1 MIASSLAPFQG
12 ATTDLLLTG
21 GIASLNHRLIAA
33 TPPGLLSNRWIM
45 AKARPSSAEI
55 DRFLEE
61 VNRRKQQQARQNAPP
76 PQVQQPPK
84 PKAQAAPKPVR
95 VQQRQVQQR
104 QVMDQEP
111 LVRAVVIDQI
121 PEPMRDVVNRPAA
134 SAYQITPP
142 APIVPRGTE
151 SAPIHHAKALMASRD
166 GMRAVFV
173 LNEILSPPR
182 CIKPY
187 KRLSD

>member
-1 MIASSLAPFQG
+1 
-12 ATTDLLLTG
+12 
-21 GIASLNHRLIAA
+21 
-33 TPPGLLSNRWIM
+33 M

-61 VNRRKQQQARQNAPP
+61 VNRRKQQQARQNAPA

-84 PKAQAAPKPVR
+84 PKVQAAPKPVR

-104 QVMDQEP
+104 QVMEEP
-111 LVRAVVIDQI
+111 LVRAVVIEQI

-151 SAPIHHAKALMASRD
+151 SAPIHHAKALLASRD

>member
-1 MIASSLAPFQG
+1 
-12 ATTDLLLTG
+12 
-21 GIASLNHRLIAA
+21 
-33 TPPGLLSNRWIM
+33 M

-76 PQVQQPPK
+76 PQVQREQPK
-84 PKAQAAPKPVR
+84 PQVQAAPRPVR

-111 LVRAVVIDQI
+111 LVRAVIVEQM
-121 PEPMRDVVNRPAA
+121 PEPMRDVVIKPGT

-142 APIVPRGTE
+142 APLVPRGTE
-151 SAPIHHAKALMASRD
+151 SAPIHHAKALLASRD

-182 CIKPY
+182 CLKPY
-187 KRLSD
+187 GPPR

>member
-1 MIASSLAPFQG
+1 
-12 ATTDLLLTG
+12 
-21 GIASLNHRLIAA
+21 
-33 TPPGLLSNRWIM
+33 M

-61 VNRRKQQQARQNAPP
+61 VNRRKQQQARQSAPP
-76 PQVQQPPK
+76 PQVQREPPK
-84 PKAQAAPKPVR
+84 PKVQAAPNKPVR

-111 LVRAVVIDQI
+111 LVRAVIVEQM
-121 PEPMRDVVNRPAA
+121 PEPMRDIVVKPST

-142 APIVPRGTE
+142 APIIPRGTE
-151 SAPIHHAKALMASRD
+151 SAPIHHAKALMTSRD

-182 CIKPY
+182 CLKPY
-187 KRLSD
+187 KR

>member
-1 MIASSLAPFQG
+1 
-12 ATTDLLLTG
+12 
-21 GIASLNHRLIAA
+21 
-33 TPPGLLSNRWIM
+33 M
-45 AKARPSSAEI
+45 AKARPSSSEI

-61 VNRRKQQQARQNAPP
+61 VNRRKQQQARQSASP
-76 PQVQQPPK
+76 PQVQREPPRAQP
-84 PKAQAAPKPVR
+84 APKPVR

-111 LVRAVVIDQI
+111 LVRAVIVEQM
-121 PEPMRDVVNRPAA
+121 PEPMRDVVIKPGT

-142 APIVPRGTE
+142 PPLVPRGTE

-173 LNEILSPPR
+173 LNEVLSPPR
-182 CIKPY
+182 CLRPY
-187 KRLSD
+187 RSPR

>member
-1 MIASSLAPFQG
+1 
-12 ATTDLLLTG
+12 
-21 GIASLNHRLIAA
+21 
-33 TPPGLLSNRWIM
+33 M

-76 PQVQQPPK
+76 PQVQQPSK
-84 PKAQAAPKPVR
+84 PKAQAQAAPKPVR

-104 QVMDQEP
+104 QVMEEP
-111 LVRAVVIDQI
+111 LVQAVIIEQM
-121 PEPMRDVVNRPAA
+121 PEPMRNVATRPAA

-142 APIVPRGTE
+142 APIVPRGAE
-151 SAPIHHAKALMASRD
+151 SAPIHHAKALLASRD

-182 CIKPY
+182 CLKPY
-187 KRLSD
+187 GRQK

>member
-1 MIASSLAPFQG
+1 
-12 ATTDLLLTG
+12 
-21 GIASLNHRLIAA
+21 
-33 TPPGLLSNRWIM
+33 M

-84 PKAQAAPKPVR
+84 PKVQAAPNKPVR

-104 QVMDQEP
+104 QVMEQEP
-111 LVRAVVIDQI
+111 LVSAVIIEQM
-121 PEPMRDVVNRPAA
+121 PEPMRNVAPRPVA

-151 SAPIHHAKALMASRD
+151 SAPIHHAKALLASRD

-182 CIKPY
+182 CKRPY
-187 KRLSD
+187 RR

>member
-1 MIASSLAPFQG
+1 
-12 ATTDLLLTG
+12 
-21 GIASLNHRLIAA
+21 
-33 TPPGLLSNRWIM
+33 M

-84 PKAQAAPKPVR
+84 PKAQAAPNKPVR

-104 QVMDQEP
+104 QVLEQEP
-111 LVRAVVIDQI
+111 LVQATIVDQI
-121 PEPMRDVVNRPAA
+121 PESMRSVVARPAA

>member
-1 MIASSLAPFQG
+1 
-12 ATTDLLLTG
+12 
-21 GIASLNHRLIAA
+21 
-33 TPPGLLSNRWIM
+33 M

-61 VNRRKQQQARQNAPP
+61 VNRRKQQQARQSAPP

-84 PKAQAAPKPVR
+84 PNAPAQAAPKTVR

-104 QVMDQEP
+104 QVQQRQVMEEP
-111 LVRAVVIDQI
+111 LVQAVIIEQM
-121 PEPMRDVVNRPAA
+121 PEPIRNVAPRPAA

-142 APIVPRGTE
+142 ATLPPRGAE
-151 SAPIHHAKALMASRD
+151 SAPIHHAKALLASRD

-182 CIKPY
+182 CLNPY
-187 KRLSD
+187 GRRK

>member
-1 MIASSLAPFQG
+1 
-12 ATTDLLLTG
+12 
-21 GIASLNHRLIAA
+21 
-33 TPPGLLSNRWIM
+33 M

-61 VNRRKQQQARQNAPP
+61 VNRRKQQQARQSAPP

-84 PKAQAAPKPVR
+84 PKAQAQPAPKPVR

-104 QVMDQEP
+104 QMMDQEP
-111 LVRAVVIDQI
+111 LVQATIIDQM
-121 PEPMRDVVNRPAA
+121 PEPIRNVSARSAV
-134 SAYQITPP
+134 SAYQISPP
-142 APIVPRGTE
+142 APFVPRGTE
-151 SAPIHHAKALMASRD
+151 SAPIHHAKALLASRD

-187 KRLSD
+187 KR

>member
-1 MIASSLAPFQG
+1 
-12 ATTDLLLTG
+12 
-21 GIASLNHRLIAA
+21 
-33 TPPGLLSNRWIM
+33 M

-61 VNRRKQQQARQNAPP
+61 VNRRKQQQAKQNAPP
-76 PQVQQPPK
+76 LPQVQREPPK
-84 PKAQAAPKPVR
+84 PKAQTAPKPVR

-104 QVMDQEP
+104 QVMEQEP
-111 LVRAVVIDQI
+111 LARAIIVEQL
-121 PEPMRDVVNRPAA
+121 PEPIREVVTRPAA

-142 APIVPRGTE
+142 APLMPRGTV
-151 SAPIHHAKALMASRD
+151 SAPIHHAKALLGSRD

-182 CIKPY
+182 CLKPY
-187 KRLSD
+187 KRKSD

>member
-1 MIASSLAPFQG
+1 
-12 ATTDLLLTG
+12 
-21 GIASLNHRLIAA
+21 
-33 TPPGLLSNRWIM
+33 M

-61 VNRRKQQQARQNAPP
+61 VNRRKQQQARQSAPP
-76 PQVQQPPK
+76 PQIQQP
-84 PKAQAAPKPVR
+84 PKPVR

-104 QVMDQEP
+104 QVMEQEP
-111 LVRAVVIDQI
+111 LVSAVIIEQM
-121 PEPMRDVVNRPAA
+121 PEPMRNVAPRPAA
-134 SAYQITPP
+134 SAYQINPP

-151 SAPIHHAKALMASRD
+151 SAPIHHAKALLASRD

-182 CIKPY
+182 CLNPY
-187 KRLSD
+187 KRQK